1 MSSRDREDALLRS
14 LGIAGEWLR
23 GREAGRGIRQNA
35 EVARFNRALD
45 LMQLGMHGRHLR
57 FQQDMFRRDI
67 GVLQRDESA
76 AIAMEG
82 ILEQEAVVAGMRQEY
97 AEWLTGSRQRRLFQ
111 VRTREQDVAEARTRA
126 AEARVNQEERVLTA
140 RTAGLGVEREAQA
153 EVEARSLA
161 VVGARNASAAGR
173 RFARGFAAELG
184 QAGLAVVSGLARGI
198 DAAAHEGALETGT
211 AAVLAGGVDVVY
223 PRENAGLYDEVAG
236 RGALLSEQPPGTV
249 PTARYFP
256 PRNRIVSGLSLG
268 VVVVEAAIRSGSL
281 ITARTALDQGREVFA
296 VPGSP
301 LDPRARGANDLI
313 RNGAVL
319 TETPADVLETIAG
332 PFGAAWSESGPPA
345 QDEALAEPPEPSD
358 GEVESGRDRVAGSIG
373 AAPVTVD
380 ELVRECQ
387 LSAAVVATVLLEL
400 ELAGRIE
407 RHPGQRVSRVAQ
419 AVSERT

>member
-1 MSSRDREDALLRS
+1 MNGPTRALSDDERLD
-14 LGIAGEWLR
+14 WLR
-23 GREAGRGIRQNA
+23 LIRSESIGPRMFFRLLDRFGSAAAALDAAPALARRGGRRAGIRMAGRDEAIGEIESLDRIGARLIARGEAGYPA
-35 EVARFNRALD
+35 ALD
-45 LMQLGMHGRHLR
+45 
-57 FQQDMFRRDI
+57 
-67 GVLQRDESA
+67 
-76 AIAMEG
+76 AIPDPPPL
-82 ILEQEAVVAGMRQEY
+82 I
-97 AEWLTGSRQRRLFQ
+97 S
-111 VRTREQDVAEARTRA
+111 VRGDVGLLARPA
-126 AEARVNQEERVLTA
+126 
-140 RTAGLGVEREAQA
+140 
-153 EVEARSLA
+153 LA

-345 QDEALAEPPEPSD
+345 RDEALAEPPEPSD

-407 RHPGQRVSRVAQ
+407 RHPGQRVSRIAQ